1 MKKLSQNHYR
11 IQVVFHILLW
21 IGASIFIY
29 RLTRTTA
36 SPEDSLKV
44 LLTRIGV
51 FLIVF
56 YSHSQFIAPRLLF
69 KKKYLQY
76 GFGLFVLFVLA
87 NGLRVIFEQVFLLD
101 ILTQTPFYSTTF
113 QILEAFISTVIVT
126 IVSLFYC
133 LGRQQLLKD
142 QNSQRLISQQ
152 REAEIQLLRAQLNP
166 HFLFNMLNNIYSL
179 SITQSP
185 KAPEL
190 ILKLSDLLRYVTYQS
205 NKGRVMLATEV
216 NYIQVFIDIFQLKS
230 SGPIPVDF
238 SVNGSLEDVY
248 TEPLLMIPL
257 VENAFKHSD
266 LEASGAFLKIELNV
280 TDLGYTFTVSN
291 SKTLFKDRKDDQG
304 GVGLENIRKRIALQI
319 DKPYD
324 LQFDDR
330 TDSFHVTLKCKFNE

>member
-1 MKKLSQNHYR
+1 MNKLSQNHYR

-21 IGASIFIY
+21 IGAAIFIY
-29 RLTRTTA
+29 RLMRTVA
-36 SPEDSLKV
+36 SPEASLKV

-51 FLIVF
+51 FLLVF
-56 YSHSQFIAPRLLF
+56 YSHSQLLAPRFLF
-69 KKKYLQY
+69 KKKHLQY
-76 GFGLFVLFVLA
+76 GLGLFALLVLA
-87 NGLRVIFEQVFLLD
+87 AGLRVLFEQAFLMD
-101 ILTQTPFYSTTF
+101 ILAKTPFYSTTF
-113 QILEAFISTVIVT
+113 QILEALISTVIVT
-126 IVSLFYC
+126 FVSLFYS

-142 QNSQRLISQQ
+142 QNSQALISQQ

-205 NKGRVMLATEV
+205 NKGQVKLTTEV

-230 SGPIPVDF
+230 SGPIPVNF
-238 SVNGSLEDVY
+238 SVNGSLDDIY
-248 TEPLLMIPL
+248 TEPLLLIPL

-266 LEASGAFLKIELNV
+266 LEAPGAFLNIELKV

-291 SKTLFKDRKDDQG
+291 SKTLFQDRKDDQG
-304 GVGLENIRKRIALQI
+304 GVGLVNIRKRIALQT

-330 TDSFHVTLKCKFNE
+330 TDSFCVTLKCSFNG